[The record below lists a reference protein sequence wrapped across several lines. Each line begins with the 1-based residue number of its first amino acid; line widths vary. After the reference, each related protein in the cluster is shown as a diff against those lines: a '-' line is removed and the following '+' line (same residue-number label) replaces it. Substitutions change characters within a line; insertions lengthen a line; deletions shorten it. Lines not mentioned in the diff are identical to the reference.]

1 MRTETERQATGSEH
15 GANRERLVNE
25 HGANEVRTGTEQRP
39 NTHRKDAA
47 REMHDV
53 NLAPTDPP
61 GRITRKARQFSAQ
74 IGQLRAQGYTLDA
87 IRRALGSVGVQ
98 VSISTVRREAT
109 RRDLP
114 TVPASVGVP
123 NCDVRNA
130 FEPRRPCVAAVPA
143 TNAASPDEASA
154 KDQAEAFLRSQIT
167 NPFLRAKEPT

>member
-15 GANRERLVNE
+15 GANRERHVNE
-25 HGANEVRTGTEQRP
+25 HGAHEVRTGTEQRP
-39 NTHRKDAA
+39 NTHRKDDAL
-47 REMHDV
+47 EMHDV

-87 IRRALGSVGVQ
+87 IRRALASVGVQ

-114 TVPASVGVP
+114 TVPASVGLSTAEV
-123 NCDVRNA
+123 CNA
-130 FEPRRPCVAAVPA
+130 SEPRRPGAATVSA
-143 TNAASPDEASA
+143 TGVASPDEGSA
-154 KDQAEAFLRSQIT
+154 KDLAEAFLRSQIT